1 MEIAIP
7 SAHEEFVKQQ
17 VASGDYSCAEDV
29 VADALGLLRA
39 RQRFESRRRILPEL
53 EELRSGQSTILED
66 EAALRAFFDEE
77 KEQSHQRPQTPR

>member
-7 SAHEEFVKQQ
+7 SAYEDFVKQQ

-39 RQRFESRRRILPEL
+39 RQRFESRRAALPHLAEL
-53 EELRSGQSTILED
+53 HSGQSTILED
-66 EAALRAFFDEE
+66 EATLRAFFDDE
-77 KEQSHQRPQTPR
+77 KEQPHQRPQMP